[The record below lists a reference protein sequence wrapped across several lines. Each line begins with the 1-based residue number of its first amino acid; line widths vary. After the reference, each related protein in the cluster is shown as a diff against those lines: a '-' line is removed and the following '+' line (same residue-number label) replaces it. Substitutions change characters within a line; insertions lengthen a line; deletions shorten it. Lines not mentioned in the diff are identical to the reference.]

1 MEIQGRLNDIIYQN
15 EVNSYTIATFETDE
29 EEITIVG
36 YLPFIHSGD
45 TLKLVGKYVTHKDYG
60 EQFKIDTF
68 EKLMPQTLEALEQ
81 YLANGIIRGIG
92 PATAKKI
99 VNTFGEETIHVFQYE
114 PEKLTNIKG
123 INKEKALVM
132 AEDFNENWELWQIV
146 GYLERFGIGPQNA
159 KKIYESLG
167 TNAIREIEDNPYIL
181 VDLAR
186 GVDFKQI
193 DKMAMDIGIGYDNQK
208 RIESGVKYS
217 LIRIRI

>member
-15 EVNSYTIATFETDE
+15 EVNSYTIGTFETNE

-81 YLANGIIRGIG
+81 YLANGTIRGIG

-123 INKEKALVM
+123 INKEKALAM

-208 RIESGVKYS
+208 RIESVVKYS

>member
-15 EVNSYTIATFETDE
+15 EVNSYTIGTFETNE

-81 YLANGIIRGIG
+81 YLANGTIRGIG

-123 INKEKALVM
+123 INKEKALAM

>member
-29 EEITIVG
+29 EEITVVG

-45 TLKLVGKYVTHKDYG
+45 TLKLIGKYVTHKDYG

-81 YLANGIIRGIG
+81 YLSNGNIRGIG

-99 VNTFGEETIHVFQYE
+99 VNTFGEETIHIFQYE
-114 PEKLTNIKG
+114 PEKLASIKG
-123 INKEKALVM
+123 INKEKALIM

-159 KKIYESLG
+159 KKIYQSLG
-167 TNAIREIEDNPYIL
+167 ANAIQEIEDNPYIL

-193 DKMAMDIGIGYDNQK
+193 DKMAMDIGIGYDNEK
-208 RIESGVKYS
+208 RIESGIKYS

>member
-15 EVNSYTIATFETDE
+15 EVNSYTIATFENDE
-29 EEITIVG
+29 EEITVVG

-45 TLKLVGKYVTHKDYG
+45 TLKLIGKYVTHKDYG

-81 YLANGIIRGIG
+81 YLSNGNIRGIG

-99 VNTFGEETIHVFQYE
+99 VNTFGEETIHIFQYE
-114 PEKLTNIKG
+114 PEKLASIKG
-123 INKEKALVM
+123 IKKEKALIM

-159 KKIYESLG
+159 KKIYQSLG
-167 TNAIREIEDNPYIL
+167 ANAIQEIEDNPYIL

-193 DKMAMDIGIGYDNQK
+193 DKMAMDIGIGYDNEK
-208 RIESGVKYS
+208 RIESGIKYS

>member
-68 EKLMPQTLEALEQ
+68 EKLMPQTIEALEQ
-81 YLANGIIRGIG
+81 YLANGTIRGIG

-123 INKEKALVM
+123 INKEKALAM